1 MILVDITP
9 LAKGERLT
17 FRCEVC
23 REILIRDSDG
33 PKPEIEQ

>member
-9 LAKGERLT
+9 RTKGERLT

-33 PKPEIEQ
+33 AKPRIKQ